1 MSQVLCAVRSGAALV
16 VERSPLAQQVA
27 ATLAAERVTVV
38 AAVPL
43 LWLRLLDKT
52 VFRTAPLPQLRV
64 MTNAGGHL
72 PVHAVRTLRQAQPR
86 ARLFLMYGLTE
97 VLPSTYLPPHEGG
110 RPRAA

>member
-16 VERSPLAQQVA
+16 VERSPLPQQVA

-38 AAVPL
+38 AAVPP

-52 VFRTAPLPQLRV
+52 VFRTAPLPHLRV
-64 MTNAGGHL
+64 LTNAGGHL

-86 ARLFLMYGLTE
+86 ARLLLMDGLTGG
-97 VLPSTYLPPHEGG
+97 LRRPHPP
-110 RPRAA
+110 